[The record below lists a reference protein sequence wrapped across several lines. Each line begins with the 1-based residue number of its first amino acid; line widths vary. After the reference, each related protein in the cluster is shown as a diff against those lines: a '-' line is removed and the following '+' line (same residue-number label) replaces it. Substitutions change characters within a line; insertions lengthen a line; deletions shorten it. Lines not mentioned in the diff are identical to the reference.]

1 MIKNLYTRLLQ
12 ASLMYC
18 LAVLFT
24 ACDDI
29 FASEDNPIP
38 AYLSMN
44 DKDVTIKVGDSYK
57 RTAIAVS
64 GAVIEYSS
72 SATDVATVD
81 QSGTV
86 KGVAAGTAT
95 ITAKATGYSTGGKKI
110 FIEEEKKYEVTV
122 TAAAPSRTYRV
133 YTSATAYTDE
143 AVPDDAINVESSTV
157 DVSWPAGTY
166 VVEGD
171 KTITGNIELTGNVKL
186 ILCDGAELTVNGM
199 IDGQANTTSISI
211 YGQTASTGKLTIN
224 DGGGLYDINVNN
236 LEIHGGD
243 ISATNA
249 DQAIETGG
257 TLNIYHGKVTATGP
271 YNGFEA
277 LGNFNIYGGTVIA
290 TATNPTR
297 MGIDCGGTLTI
308 EDGTVTAIGGDG
320 VDGNKDGGSAISCST
335 IIINGGTINATGGD
349 PYGTGDGGSGIYSI
363 GDITIN
369 GNASVTATANVKNGI
384 GIYANNIQ
392 IGQTGTPIVNATG
405 KDYGIR
411 AVTQID
417 FIAGNVKGTSTG
429 VMTFGGICSGQI
441 NYYGGT
447 VEGEGGEGG
456 AGIWGSL
463 GTITNKSGATV
474 TIGRR
479 QYPTEGWTAED
490 VADNAAST
498 KYNRYMILPMPVAAP

>member
-1 MIKNLYTRLLQ
+1 MKRNYFTYMLQ
-12 ASLMYC
+12 AV
-18 LAVLFT
+18 VLLCT
-24 ACDDI
+24 LLVISSCDDI
-29 FASEDNPIP
+29 FASEDNPI
-38 AYLSMN
+38 ASYLSMS
-44 DKDVTIKVGDSYK
+44 DKDVTIKVNESYTRK
-57 RTAIAVS
+57 AIAVS
-64 GAVIEYSS
+64 DAVIEYSS

-110 FIEEEKKYEVTV
+110 FIEEKKSYEVTV
-122 TAAAPSRTYRV
+122 TPAAPSRTYRV

-143 AVPDDAINVESSTV
+143 PVPDGAILVESSATA
-157 DVSWPAGTY
+157 VSWPAGTY
-166 VVEGD
+166 VVED
-171 KTITGNIELTGNVKL
+171 DVTITGDITLTGDVKL
-186 ILCDGAELTVNGM
+186 ILSDGAELTLNGM
-199 IDGQANTTSISI
+199 IDGQASNASICI
-211 YGQTASTGKLTIN
+211 FGQIASTGKLTIN

-243 ISATNA
+243 ILATNA

-257 TLNIYHGKVTATGP
+257 TLNIYNGKVTATGP

-290 TATNPTR
+290 TATNHDR
-297 MGIDCGGTLTI
+297 MGIECGGTLTI
-308 EDGTVTAIGGDG
+308 EDGSVTAIGGDG
-320 VDGNKDGGSAISCST
+320 VDGNENGGSAISCST
-335 IIINGGTINATGGD
+335 IIINGGTINATGGNH
-349 PYGTGDGGSGIYSI
+349 YGTGDGGSGIYSI

-369 GNASVTATANVKNGI
+369 GNAIVTATANGNNGI
-384 GIYANNIQ
+384 GIDANNIQ
-392 IGQTGTPIVNATG
+392 IGQTGSPIVNATG
-405 KDYGIR
+405 YKYGIK

-429 VMTFGGICSGQI
+429 VMEIGIYSGQI

-447 VEGEGGEGG
+447 VEGEGGAGG
-456 AGIWGSL
+456 VGIWGSL

-474 TIGRR
+474 TIGRK
-479 QYPTEGWTAED
+479 YNSGDPWTSED

-498 KYNRYMILPMPVAAP
+498 SYSRYMILPMP